1 MSQETVLYQSRT
13 HPKILFQAGVMQL
26 LIIALASASF
36 LIPDDTSVKAFND
49 YAGWIILASILSLE
63 IYFVILPALRW
74 WNEIFTLTT
83 HRVKNDWGIL
93 YKNSREI
100 DLNRIVSI
108 SEERGILDRIFG
120 CGTLNFY
127 DPAATPEQNGASNN
141 PLKRHGH
148 GSGLKFHD
156 VPNVHA
162 VREMIEDARHNNY

>member
-1 MSQETVLYQSRT
+1 MNQETVLYQSRT
-13 HPKILFQAGVMQL
+13 HPKILFQAGVIQL
-26 LIIALASASF
+26 LLIFLACASL
-36 LIPDDTSVKAFND
+36 LIPDNTSVQAFND
-49 YAGWIILASILSLE
+49 YGGWIALALLLILE

-83 HRVKNDWGIL
+83 HRVKDEWGVL

-127 DPAATPEQNGASNN
+127 DPAASPEQNGASSN

-156 VPNVHA
+156 VPHVHE
-162 VREMIEDARHNNY
+162 VREMIEQARHNR